1 MKYVMMVTP
10 KMKMA
15 EIATEH
21 QLRIVGSAEVDLKFH
36 LIFVKNE
43 VMDIIKTMTQIL
55 NIVFQDVEMAI
66 ELI

>member
-1 MKYVMMVTP
+1 MAT
-10 KMKMA
+10 A
-15 EIATEH
+15 EIVTDH
-21 QLRIVGSAEVDLKFH
+21 QLRIGGYVEVDLKFH